1 MDELRGMVA
10 AWKAGRDGR
19 EVAMAASDLL
29 DDVHARLERVRA
41 RFPGVVVDLG
51 DDVQE
56 LLAIRNRMR
65 LEVQRP
71 RLATGIRRAASLL

>member
-1 MDELRGMVA
+1 
-10 AWKAGRDGR
+10 
-19 EVAMAASDLL
+19 
-29 DDVHARLERVRA
+29 LERVRA